1 MPNIL
6 PLPAF
11 SAELKRVRAARPRL
25 HLLTSEVVQEFSADV
40 LLALG
45 ILPGVVVA
53 EEEVAEFAAS
63 ADALLINL
71 GTLNSVRLS
80 AMRRAVAAANEAGVP
95 WTLDPVDAGM
105 LTYRTRACQA
115 FLEEK
120 PAVVCGNPSEIASL
134 AGFPWDTP
142 TSEDALEA
150 AIQLARSLGA
160 IVAVTG
166 AVDFITDGR
175 ETWATPWGHK
185 IMTRVIG
192 IGSAL
197 SALVAA
203 FVPGAPNRLAAVAS
217 ACAIFD
223 LCGGRA
229 AMRVATPISGPGSFR
244 AAFLNELYNLK
255 LDEVRIL
262 L

>member
-1 MPNIL
+1 MPTIL

-11 SAELKRVRAARPRL
+11 SGELARVRAARPL
-25 HLLTSEVVQEFSADV
+25 VHLLTSEVVQEFSADV

-45 ILPGVVVA
+45 ISPGVIVA

-63 ADALLINL
+63 ADALLINV
-71 GTLNSVRLS
+71 GTLTSARLS

-95 WTLDPVDAGM
+95 WVLAPVGAGTLA
-105 LTYRTRACQA
+105 YRTKACNA
-115 FLEEK
+115 FIEEK

-134 AGFPWDTP
+134 AGLSKDAP
-142 TSEDALEA
+142 TSEGALEA
-150 AIQLARSLGA
+150 AVQLAQSLGA

-203 FVPGAPNRLAAVAS
+203 FVPNAPDRLEAVAS

-229 AMRVATPISGPGSFR
+229 AMRVATSISGPGSFR

-255 LDEVRIL
+255 LDDVRL
-262 L
+262 RP